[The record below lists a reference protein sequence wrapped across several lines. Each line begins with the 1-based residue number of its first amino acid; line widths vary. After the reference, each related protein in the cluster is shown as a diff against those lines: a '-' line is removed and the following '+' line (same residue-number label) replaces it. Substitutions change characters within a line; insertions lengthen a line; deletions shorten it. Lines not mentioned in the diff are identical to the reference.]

1 MTIETNPFLAR
12 SPEGL
17 LFDIRA
23 TFARGDRV
31 LVLGGLR
38 GGITGTVEQFVA
50 ELTTNGYNVTE
61 HGYRVVLDDG
71 QMVSVKWDEVE
82 APRPHSQP

>member
-1 MTIETNPFLAR
+1 MTTETNPFLAR
-12 SPEGL
+12 SSDGL

-23 TFARGDRV
+23 TFGRGDRV

-38 GGITGTVEQFVA
+38 SGITGTVERFVA
-50 ELTTNGYNVTE
+50 ELTTNGHNLTE

-82 APRPHSQP
+82 AL

>member
-1 MTIETNPFLAR
+1 MTTKTNPFLAR
-12 SPEGL
+12 SPDGL
-17 LFDIRA
+17 LFDVRA
-23 TFARGDRV
+23 TFGRGDRV

-38 GGITGTVEQFVA
+38 SGITGTVERFVP

-82 APRPHSQP
+82 SL

>member
-1 MTIETNPFLAR
+1 MATETNPFLAR
-12 SPEGL
+12 SPDGL
-17 LFDIRA
+17 LFDVRA
-23 TFARGDRV
+23 TFGRGDRV
-31 LVLGGLR
+31 LVLGGLH
-38 GGITGTVEQFVA
+38 GGITGTVERFVA

-82 APRPHSQP
+82 AL